1 MSQLDPIPYSDAQI
15 RAILERVQTIAMV
28 GASSNWNRPSYFVM
42 KYLQGKGYRV
52 IPVNPGIAGQL
63 LLGEKVYASL
73 RDIPLELTGPVDMVD
88 MFRASSEAPKIV
100 ADAIAIAAPV
110 VWMQLGIR
118 DDEAAATAEAAGI
131 EVIMNRC
138 PKIEF
143 GRLGGELSWSGVNS
157 GIIRNRAPQAPR
169 PRTPRGQARERP
181 AQASHNQSPGQ
192 SYGFETLAVHAG
204 AAPDPTTGARST
216 PIYQTT
222 SYVFEDVDHAASL
235 FNLHNFGYIY
245 SRLTN
250 PTVSV
255 LEERIASLEG
265 GRAAVAAASGHA
277 AQFLTFFTLMG
288 PGDEFVAS
296 RNLYGGSLTQFG
308 LSFPKLGWKCHFVDP
323 NDPENFRRA
332 LTPRCKAIFIENLA
346 NPGGVIVDIEKVA
359 AVAHDAGIPLIVDN
373 TLATPYLCRPFDWGA
388 DLIVHSTTK
397 FLGGH
402 GAALGGM
409 LVESGRFD
417 WGQGDRFPSLTEPE
431 PAYHGLKF
439 YENFGDFAFT
449 TKARA
454 VALRDF
460 GPTLSPMNA
469 FLTLTGIES
478 LHVRMDRHVENARK
492 VAEFLADHKR
502 VAWVSYAGL
511 KSSPYYDLAKKY
523 LPKGPGAVFTFGVK
537 GGYEAGTNLVETVR
551 LFSHLANI
559 GDTRSLILHPA
570 STTHR
575 QLSDEQRLAAG
586 AGPDVVRLSVGLET
600 AEDLIRDLDEALG
613 GA

>member
-1 MSQLDPIPYSDAQI
+1 MTALDPIPYSDAKI
-15 RAILERVQTIAMV
+15 RRILATVRTIAMV
-28 GASSNWNRPSYFVM
+28 GASTNWNRPSYFVM

-52 IPVNPGIAGQL
+52 IPVNPVAAGQEL
-63 LLGEKVYASL
+63 QGEHVYASL
-73 RDIPLELTGPVDMVD
+73 RDIPDKIDMVD
-88 MFRASSEAPKIV
+88 IFRASEAVPPIV
-100 ADAIAIAAPV
+100 EDAIAIGAKV

-118 DDEAAATAEAAGI
+118 NDAAAERAEATGLD
-131 EVIMNRC
+131 VIMNRC

-157 GIIRNRAPQAPR
+157 GIIRNRAAEPPTERRAKPR
-169 PRTPRGQARERP
+169 PLP
-181 AQASHNQSPGQ
+181 AHNV
-192 SYGFETLAVHAG
+192 SYGFETRAIHAG

-222 SYVFEDVDHAASL
+222 AYVFDDVDHAASL

-245 SRLTN
+245 TRLTN

-255 LEERIASLEG
+255 LEERVANLEG

-277 AQFLTFFTLMG
+277 AQFLVFATMMEQ
-288 PGDEFVAS
+288 GDEFVAS

-308 LSFPKLGWKCHFVDP
+308 LSFKKLGWTCHFVDP
-323 NDPENFRRA
+323 TDPENFRRA
-332 LTPRCKAIFIENLA
+332 LTPRCKAIFVESLA
-346 NPGGVIVDIEKVA
+346 NPGGVIVDLEPVA
-359 AVAHDAGIPLIVDN
+359 KIAHDAGIPLIVDN
-373 TLATPYLCRPFDWGA
+373 TLATPYLCRPFEYGA
-388 DLIVHSTTK
+388 DLITHSTTK

-402 GAALGGM
+402 GNSLGGIV
-409 LVESGRFD
+409 VESGRFD
-417 WGQGDRFPSLTEPE
+417 WAAGGKFPSLTEPE
-431 PAYHGLKF
+431 PAYHGLRF

-460 GPTLSPMNA
+460 GPTLAPMNA
-469 FLTLTGIES
+469 FLTITGIET
-478 LHVRMDRHVENARK
+478 LHVRMERHCANAQK
-492 VAEFLADHKR
+492 VAEFLATHPR

-511 KSSPYYDLAKKY
+511 ESSPYHALARKY
-523 LPKGPGAVFTFGVK
+523 LPKGAGAVFTFGVK
-537 GGYEAGTNLVETVR
+537 GGYEAGIKLVESVR

-586 AGPDVVRLSVGLET
+586 AGPDVIRLSIGLET
-600 AEDLIRDLDEALG
+600 AEDLVADLDQALAG
-613 GA
+613 DGT